1 VSLVAPLFDGLSL
14 TLAGD
19 RDGHGEGDGAA
30 AARFAT
36 GRLARGLL
44 LRDGQCELAE
54 EGVGFGVPILKRGLE
69 TIFPGRLAVAE
80 GETGSERTI
89 TATFH
94 LNLVERLAGPG
105 SRNLSSPALY
115 TAKNALA
122 ALHRR
127 VPVLRAPLTGL
138 SSALRRSF
146 GWVTTFEEA
155 EEGVTLTL
163 TSTIDGARGR
173 LRVAVDATALA
184 ADGATTVV
192 VMNEQ
197 GAGAFDRYRD
207 ASGGALRGAAIGTW
221 DEVTAARASFVCDS
235 RRVAFS
241 LGQVAGARLYRGR
254 ELIGSRVA
262 WAGFGYSFPAALGT
276 MAYELCIERLPE
288 DGPAPASAS
297 PAAAATP

>member
-1 VSLVAPLFDGLSL
+1 MSLVAPLFDGLSL
-14 TLAGD
+14 TLAG
-19 RDGHGEGDGAA
+19 GGEGDGGA

-36 GRLARGLL
+36 GRLARGLV
-44 LRDGQCELAE
+44 LRDGECGLAE

-69 TIFPGRLAVAE
+69 TVFPGSLAVAE
-80 GETGSERTI
+80 RETGSGRTI
-89 TATFH
+89 TATFE
-94 LNLVERLAGPG
+94 LNLVERLVAPG
-105 SRNLSSPALY
+105 SRTLSSPALY
-115 TAKNALA
+115 AAKNALA

-127 VPVLRAPLTGL
+127 APLLRVPLTGL

-146 GWVTTFEEA
+146 GWTTIFEETG
-155 EEGVTLTL
+155 EGVTLTL
-163 TSTIDGARGR
+163 TSTIVGARGR

-184 ADGATTVV
+184 ADGATTVI

-197 GAGAFDRYRD
+197 GAGAFDCYRD
-207 ASGGALRGAAIGTW
+207 SSGGALRGAAIGTW
-221 DEVTAARASFVCDS
+221 DEVAATRASFVCEA

-276 MAYELCIERLPE
+276 MAYELRVERLPE
-288 DGPAPASAS
+288 GGRALASA
-297 PAAAATP
+297 PPTATAAP

>member
-1 VSLVAPLFDGLSL
+1 VSLVAPLFDRLWL
-14 TLAGD
+14 ELAGDGD
-19 RDGHGEGDGAA
+19 RDGAGAA
-30 AARFAT
+30 AGFAT
-36 GRLARGLL
+36 GRLAGGLL
-44 LRDGQCELAE
+44 LRDGDRDLAE

-69 TIFPGRLAVAE
+69 TIFPGRMDVSQR
-80 GETGSERTI
+80 ETNGERTI

-94 LNLVERLAGPG
+94 LNMVERLAAPG
-105 SRNLSSPALY
+105 SRSLSSPALY

-127 VPVLRAPLTGL
+127 APVLRAPLTGL

-155 EEGVTLTL
+155 GEGAATLTL
-163 TSTIDGARGR
+163 TYTVVGARGS
-173 LRVAVDATALA
+173 LLVAVDATALP

-197 GAGAFDRYRD
+197 GAHAFDGYRD
-207 ASGGALRGAAIGTW
+207 VSGRMLRGAAIGTW
-221 DEVTAARASFVCDS
+221 DEVTAPAASFVCDE

-241 LGQVAGARLYRGR
+241 LGRVAGARLYRGR

-262 WAGFGYSFPAALGT
+262 WSGFGYSFPAALGT
-276 MAYELCIERLPE
+276 MAYELRIERLPGG
-288 DGPAPASAS
+288 DRTPTSAPAKNSAA
-297 PAAAATP
+297 P